1 MVEEQ
6 EVFQITMRSKG
17 ARDPRTPGTHVFALF
32 HRYQYCTRMAATLCN
47 WIFVKPCEACGKCCD
62 EFAKCMGDC
71 CRPIYECCRPCC
83 DYMEDFFDRPFAF
96 TLSFVFCIVFA
107 PAVALIALS
116 GMAFGNTDSPVGC
129 QYGNMPLWGVVFA
142 VESFMD
148 FAVAIYIFCKFNE
161 RESDMYPATPLVF
174 V

>member
-17 ARDPRTPGTHVFALF
+17 ARDPRTPGTHVFAF
-32 HRYQYCTRMAATLCN
+32 NFIVISTRMAATLCN

-129 QYGNMPLWGVVFA
+129 QYGNMPMWGVVFA

>member
-1 MVEEQ
+1 
-6 EVFQITMRSKG
+6 
-17 ARDPRTPGTHVFALF
+17 
-32 HRYQYCTRMAATLCN
+32 MAATLCN